1 MPALDDYIDDLFDT
15 YFYHV
20 TTPQKWEEIKKDG
33 LRPGRDGSI
42 QVITTDNP
50 AIIDNVARTHM
61 GMTEYVVIRF
71 CPCDLGLYPVKLEPP
86 CDSSPESH
94 MTTVQT
100 SVIGPLLLEL
110 VTERKGEVCGIDSC

>member
-1 MPALDDYIDDLFDT
+1 MPALHDYIDDLFDT

-20 TTPQKWEEIKKDG
+20 TTPQKWEEIRKEG
-33 LRPGRDGSI
+33 LRSGQDGTI

-50 AIIDNVARTHM
+50 AIIDAVARNHM

-86 CDSSPESH
+86 RDSSSESH
-94 MTTVQT
+94 MTTVRT
-100 SVIGPLLLEL
+100 SVIDPLVLEL
-110 VTERKGEVCGIDSC
+110 VTKRMQG